1 MKKIFFVFLFV
12 GLFFSCKKNTLPTD
26 NATCTN
32 VTVTFTTG
40 ACKHA
45 AVIIDN
51 KTYPTENLPDSLTVE
66 GKKLCIEYTFYD
78 DVRACVCCGGRYVNI
93 IKVH

>member
-1 MKKIFFVFLFV
+1 MALFT
-12 GLFFSCKKNTLPTD
+12 SCKKNTPPID
-26 NATCTN
+26 NSTCTN
-32 VTVTFTTG
+32 VTVTFTPDV
-40 ACKHA
+40 CKLP

-51 KTYPTENLPDSLTVE
+51 KTYPTEDLPDSLAVE

-78 DVRACVCCGGRYVNI
+78 DARTCVCCGGRYVHI